1 VVIEFSPLVIPISS
15 NVLTIK
21 YKFIQIRFTI
31 YFANSIFFYILYIHQ
46 SVFSNKGKWTTSII
60 TLYLHVDWCV
70 IQETAIIYPGTVWIF
85 NTRVNPPVL
94 FTVNYFNLSNQI
106 ICSNV
111 QRIIL
116 KEKKTPTNIT
126 TTSLSTNVKKNQI
139 FFFYYYCLLNESCR
153 VNNR

>member
-1 VVIEFSPLVIPISS
+1 LLFVVIEFSPLVIPISS

-94 FTVNYFNLSNQI
+94 FTVNYFNLSNQK

-116 KEKKTPTNIT
+116 KEKK
-126 TTSLSTNVKKNQI
+126 NQQI
-139 FFFYYYCLLNESCR
+139 LLQRHYQQTWKLLFLPAER
-153 VNNR
+153 ILQGK

>member
-116 KEKKTPTNIT
+116 KEKKPNKYYYNVIINKREKKSNI
-126 TTSLSTNVKKNQI
+126 
-139 FFFYYYCLLNESCR
+139 FFYYFCLLNESCR